1 MDSDPSLYPP
11 HTTNNNYSIQDLSQK
26 HVYTHSLHRY
36 FKDTIILLC
45 HKNKNFICLLH
56 ILLEKVYG
64 FFLGVCFVLQL
75 EKRVIRPGSPFLEL
89 NLDLSFAKISNSNK
103 NK

>member
-1 MDSDPSLYPP
+1 MLLAPQLHELSGQGCTYLFDAEKPCSSLRVVL
-11 HTTNNNYSIQDLSQK
+11 TSWELS
-26 HVYTHSLHRY
+26 
-36 FKDTIILLC
+36 
-45 HKNKNFICLLH
+45 
-56 ILLEKVYG
+56 LLEEPLEAG

-89 NLDLSFAKISNSNK
+89 NLDMSFAKISNSNK